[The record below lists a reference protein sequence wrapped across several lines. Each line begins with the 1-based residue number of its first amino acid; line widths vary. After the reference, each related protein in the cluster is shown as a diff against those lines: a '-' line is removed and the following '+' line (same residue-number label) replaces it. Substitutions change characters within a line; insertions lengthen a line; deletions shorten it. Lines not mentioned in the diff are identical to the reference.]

1 MPAVHRKPGGV
12 GRGILAIGLAALL
25 AALSSGPLSGQDSAI
40 FDVAAMRDVKTRD
53 LMTAAR
59 VAVFGGPGG
68 VALLRA
74 LRFKGRS
81 RFPAEDGSLISAT
94 VEIRVL
100 LPDHY
105 LRIDTAPFGRRL
117 NGVSGNTAVN
127 LIERANGQTTQ
138 DPSDAKTLLFADR
151 SQLARLMLGVAAYTS
166 PALPVALSTRDTPQ
180 AMPGP
185 SDPLGIDATGDHGFE
200 GFVARLVLDA
210 KSRTPGRVVFWDA
223 DRTVLTTAFTER
235 RSTGGMKAPYS
246 IVTTAGDRIV
256 DELVFDEV
264 AVNPKLSKTDF
275 SR

>member
-1 MPAVHRKPGGV
+1 MA
-12 GRGILAIGLAALL
+12 LALLL
-25 AALSSGPLSGQDSAI
+25 AASSSGSLSGQDSAI
-40 FDVAAMRDVKTRD
+40 FDVVAMRDVKTRD

-59 VAVFGGPGG
+59 IAVFGGPGG
-68 VALLRA
+68 VALLRSM
-74 LRFKGRS
+74 RFKGRS
-81 RFPAEDGSLISAT
+81 RFPDDDGAMISAT

-100 LPDHY
+100 LPDNY

-117 NGVSGNTAVN
+117 TGVSGSTAIN

-138 DPSDAKTLLFADR
+138 DPNDAKNLLFADR
-151 SQLARLMLGVAAYTS
+151 AQFARLMLGVAAYTS

-200 GFVARLVLDA
+200 GFIARLILDA

-223 DRTVLTTAFTER
+223 DHTVTTTVFADR
-235 RSTGGMKAPYS
+235 KSTGGMKAPYS
-246 IVTTAGDRIV
+246 IITTAGERIV
-256 DELVFDEV
+256 DEMLFDEV
-264 AVNPKLSKTDF
+264 AVNPKLTKADF